1 MKSIIDE
8 SELESMSIQS
18 VEELHSEAGEADLG
32 EAGLEV
38 LNMPG
43 MKNPL
48 CLVMLIGA

>member
-1 MKSIIDE
+1 MKSITGE
-8 SELESMSIQS
+8 SELESIRIQS
-18 VEELHSEAGEADLG
+18 VEELHSEAGEVDLG
-32 EAGLEV
+32 EAELEV